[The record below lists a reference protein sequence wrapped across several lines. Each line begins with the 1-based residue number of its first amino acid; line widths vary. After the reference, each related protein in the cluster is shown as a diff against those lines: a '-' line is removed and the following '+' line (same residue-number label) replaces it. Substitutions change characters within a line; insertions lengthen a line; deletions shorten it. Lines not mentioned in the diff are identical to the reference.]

1 MSVVS
6 IVEGYAEVESVPVL
20 LRRLGVEPA
29 TPFRVHRNKV
39 VRPGELERA
48 VIQATRARADPRAVL
63 VLLDADDDC
72 AAQLAPS
79 LLTRARAVTQLP
91 VSVVFAV
98 RELEAWF
105 LGGIESL
112 RGSRGIPADAVWE
125 DDPERPRGA
134 KGRLEEMMG
143 GRGYVDRVDQPAL
156 MAKLDI
162 EAARRRCPSLDKL
175 LRDVED
181 FGLVG

>member
-1 MSVVS
+1 MSIIS
-6 IVEGYAEVESVPVL
+6 IVEGFAEVSSVPVL

-29 TPFRVHRNKV
+29 TPFRVHRNLFVK
-39 VRPGELERA
+39 PGELERTLRL
-48 VIQATRARADPRAVL
+48 ATRARADPSAVL

-72 AAQLAPS
+72 PAQLAPA
-79 LLTRARAVTQLP
+79 LLARARAVTSLP

-98 RELEAWF
+98 REIEAWF

-112 RGSRGIPADAVWE
+112 RGYRGIAADAVWT

-134 KGRLEEMMG
+134 KGRVEEMMS
-143 GRGYVDRVDQPAL
+143 GRGYVDRADQPAL

-162 EAARRRCPSLDKL
+162 AAARLRCPSLDKL
-175 LRDVED
+175 LRDLEG
-181 FGLVG
+181 FGLIG